1 MIKKI
6 VLLMMLFH
14 ITCLGTQGSAFAE
27 SPGLGKKLKDNQQ
40 GLQEAIAFISGISHI
55 EYQTKVNDKERWDY
69 YALLRHDKCMLRIS
83 DEISMIDLV
92 SGKTLG
98 TTYTEAT
105 IDLADIA
112 TVSIEDA
119 ENELIDNQD
128 YLRAR
133 MSCKATTKCIKYG
146 KVVGNETGSDK
157 MLDSFSFI
165 VRKTT
170 SKTDLVKVFS
180 KAINSCRHN

>member
-6 VLLMMLFH
+6 VLLIMLFH
-14 ITCLGTQGSAFAE
+14 VTGLGPQGSAFAE
-27 SPGLGKKLKDNQQ
+27 SPGTGKNPKDSKQ

-55 EYQTKVNDKERWDY
+55 EYQTKVSDKERWDY
-69 YALLRHDKCMLRIS
+69 YALLRHDKCLLKIS

-92 SGKTLG
+92 SSKTLD
-98 TTYTEAT
+98 TTFTEAT

-128 YLRAR
+128 YLRAT

-170 SKTDLVKVFS
+170 SKTDLVRVFS
-180 KAINSCRHN
+180 RATDLCRHN